1 MISISQGQGFFIL
14 FVIMIS
20 HILGMFYVVSLI
32 KYAQEKGTKK
42 ESTMWNLAFNSSL
55 IFVFIALQGIFGT
68 MGYIL
73 APLCFIALAV
83 VHRIL
88 LTKLVDKL

>member
-1 MISISQGQGFFIL
+1 MINITQSQGFFIL
-14 FVIMIS
+14 LVLMLS

-32 KYAQEKGTKK
+32 KFAQGKGSKK
-42 ESTMWNLAFNSSL
+42 ESTIWNLSFNASL

-68 MGYIL
+68 MGYFL
-73 APLCFIALAV
+73 APMSFMALAV